1 VGGKRVTSQD
11 VANAAGVSRTTV
23 SMVLNG
29 VEGMKI
35 SSATRQRVLDAAERL
50 GYVPNAAARALVRQ
64 RSQVVGLIL
73 ARSSRHLSTDVFIT
87 QIIEGLLEVFRQ
99 HDISLLIDVVNPE
112 HREDAYV
119 QLARAKRIDGI
130 LFSGP
135 RLDDEALPGLERE
148 GFPIVLIGQL
158 PNSDLCMVDIDN
170 RAAAR
175 MATAHLVACGRR
187 KIACITNAQASYS
200 AACERLEGYKLAL
213 QDAGRNFNPAL
224 IRYGDFTIDS
234 GYACMSDLLS
244 SGHDF
249 DAVFVASDT
258 LALGARAAL
267 YERGLSV
274 PQQVALVGFDDLP
287 TARYMDPPLT
297 SVHLPVSDLARQA
310 GETLLALMNG
320 DPVERRSIILD
331 THLVVR
337 ESCGGAGR
345 PAQGA

>member
-1 VGGKRVTSQD
+1 MSVGGKRVTSQD

-35 SSATRQRVLDAAERL
+35 SPGTRQRVLDVAERL

-64 RSQVVGLIL
+64 RAQVVGLIL
-73 ARSSRHLSTDVFIT
+73 ARSSRHLVSDVFIT
-87 QIIEGLLEVFRQ
+87 QILEGLLEVFRQ
-99 HDISLLIDVVNPE
+99 HDISLLIDVVDPE

-135 RLDDEALPGLERE
+135 RLDDEALPELERE

-158 PNSDLCMVDIDN
+158 PNSHLCMVDIDN

-175 MATAHLVACGRR
+175 KATAHLVECGRR
-187 KIACITNAQASYS
+187 KIACITNAQATYS

-213 QDAGRNFNPAL
+213 QDAGQEYRTELVRF
-224 IRYGDFTIDS
+224 GDFTIDS
-234 GYACMSDLLS
+234 GYRCMKDLLD
-244 SGHDF
+244 SGEEF

-267 YERGLSV
+267 FERGLFV
-274 PQQVALVGFDDLP
+274 PQHVAMVGFDDLP
-287 TARYMDPPLT
+287 TAQYMDPPLT

-310 GETLLALMNG
+310 GATLIALMNG
-320 DPVERRSIILD
+320 DPVECRSIILD
-331 THLVVR
+331 THLVIR
-337 ESCGGAGR
+337 ESCGGAE
-345 PAQGA
+345 PAA